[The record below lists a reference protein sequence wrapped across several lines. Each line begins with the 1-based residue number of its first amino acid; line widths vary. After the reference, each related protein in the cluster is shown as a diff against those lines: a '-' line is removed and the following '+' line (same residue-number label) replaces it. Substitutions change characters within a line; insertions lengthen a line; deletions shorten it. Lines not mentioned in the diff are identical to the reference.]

1 MPAAGKVTIGYSLP
15 YVAKYHDNGDG
26 TTSYSDGQQLARGV
40 SVNVSPESSDNNNF
54 FANNIIAENDAGT
67 FTGGQATLTV
77 DGLLQEAEQMIQG
90 LQAADADGFINY
102 DDDQQAPYLGVGFII
117 KSRSDNVDYYTPVIL
132 TKTVCSQIETAAETQ
147 GEEIDW
153 QTQDLVFNI
162 YKDDSTKRRWKRV
175 GGELTSE
182 ALAEAAIK
190 NVFGIVDP
198 EPEPE
203 PPESESESESL
214 SMSESESASESEIDS
229 LSEG

>member
-1 MPAAGKVTIGYSLP
+1 MSAAGKVTIGYSLP
-15 YVAKYHDNGDG
+15 YVAKYTDNGDG
-26 TTSYSDGQQLARGV
+26 TVTYSEGQKLARGV
-40 SVNVSPESSDNNNF
+40 SVTVSPESSDNNNF
-54 FANNIIAENDAGT
+54 FADNIIAENDAGT

-90 LQAADADGFINY
+90 LPAADADGFINY
-102 DDDQQAPYLGVGFII
+102 DDTQQAPFLGVGFII
-117 KSRSDNVDYYTPVIL
+117 KYRSDGVDYYTPIIL
-132 TKTVCSQIETAAETQ
+132 TKTKCSQIETSAETQ

-153 QTQDLVFNI
+153 QTQDVVFNI
-162 YKDDSTKRRWKRV
+162 FKDDTTNRRWKRV

-190 NVFGIVDP
+190 TAFNIADSP

-203 PPESESESESL
+203 PPESESESL